1 MTSLDQYLAK
11 YAAYHRDP
19 RNIGTHFVGIP
30 MIVFSLFVI
39 LQKPGIELSGVLL
52 TPALVVYL
60 LSTLFY
66 LKLSIGYG
74 VAMGVLHGA
83 LLALALP
90 FAQASLLVWGA
101 AGIGLFFVGWVIQFV
116 GHYYEGRKPAF
127 VDDLSGLIIGPLFV
141 VAEFGFLIGLGKSHE
156 EQVVRVTGPVCKQT

>member
-1 MTSLDQYLAK
+1 MSPLDQYLSK

-39 LQKPGIELSGVLL
+39 LQKPGFELFGVLL
-52 TPALVVYL
+52 TPALAVYV

-74 VAMGVLHGA
+74 VAMGLLHGV
-83 LLALALP
+83 LLVLAMP
-90 FAQASLLVWGA
+90 FADASLAVWAA
-101 AGIGLFFVGWVIQFV
+101 AGVGLFFVGWVIQFV
-116 GHYYEGRKPAF
+116 GHYFEGRKPAF

-141 VAEFGFLIGLGKSHE
+141 VAEFGFLIGLGKAHE
-156 EQVVRVTGPVCKQT
+156 QQVVRVTGPVCKQT